1 MTLPESGKNRWV
13 GKNVVRR
20 EDLRLLLGR
29 GRFVDDIELPR
40 MAHAAL
46 LPSPYAHARILRID
60 TSAAKALPG
69 VLCVMTGAEVA
80 MVSGPLPSL
89 SGVPVPQHCIAVGKV
104 RHVGEPVAV
113 VAALDRYI
121 AEDALA
127 LIEVEYE
134 ELPVQAD
141 MKLAANATGDGL
153 LHPELGT
160 NLVAH
165 HHYKWGPV
173 DEAYANAAHVVRRS
187 FRWPRVGPQPIET
200 SGAVASFDPAD
211 GKFTIWSNLSMP
223 ATVLPLLA
231 GSLQVAPHQVNFPA
245 LNAGGSFGGK
255 VAMFHAPII
264 AAVLARAINRP
275 VKYVED
281 RLEHM
286 TNGNQH
292 ASDRIYEASLAVDA
306 NGLFTALHLDVID
319 DYGAY
324 FQLSLGSHGNALAQ
338 ATGPYRIPALEY
350 EVRAVLTNKT
360 QQAPYR
366 GFGGEVGNFVIERL
380 VDAAAVELGI
390 DRIALRKANYI
401 SPSEF
406 PYRLPHGNIFDSGDY
421 VPVLTRALELANM
434 AELQDR
440 KTSLKGTGKRLGIGI
455 SAVNE
460 RSVLSVTELWFLDPN
475 HPFPISSTPESVQ
488 VRIDAS
494 GSAVVTIYAP
504 NWGNSPETMVV
515 QLVAEYMS
523 MTPDRVNVM
532 YGDTDSG
539 MPSVGP
545 AGSRYT
551 TMIAGAIAGAT
562 RALKSKMLKIAS
574 HVLGGKAEEF
584 EVMDETVR
592 CIDQPERQMSFSDIS
607 TFAHSFRLALP
618 EGEDYNSGLVA
629 RYTYDHPHAS
639 LPNADRSD
647 LGIFYPIVGHAVHV
661 AVVEIDEETRKVE
674 IVKYVAVHDA
684 GTVVNPKLI
693 DGQIRGGIA
702 QGIGTALYEQ
712 YHYDE
717 NGQLSTASLADYM
730 IPTASEV
737 PDFIVDHLETPSP
750 YTEFGIKGCGEGG
763 RLASIPAIASAID
776 DAFSD
781 VGLFV
786 NELPMTPS
794 RLHDALSKLSR

>member
-1 MTLPESGKNRWV
+1 MTVQNHGKKRWI
-13 GKNVVRR
+13 GKDVVRR

-46 LPSPYAHARILRID
+46 LPSPYAHAKILRID
-60 TSAAKALPG
+60 TTAAKALPG
-69 VLCVMTGAEVA
+69 VLCVMTGAEFA

-89 SGVPVPQHCIAVGKV
+89 SGVPVPQHCIAVDKV

-127 LIEVEYE
+127 LIEVDYE
-134 ELPVQAD
+134 ELPVQSD
-141 MKLAANATGDGL
+141 MRLAAEATGDGL
-153 LHPELGT
+153 LHPGLGT
-160 NLVAH
+160 NIVAH

-173 DEAYANAAHVVRRS
+173 DEAYVNAAHVVSRN
-187 FRWPRVGPQPIET
+187 FRWPRVGPQPMET
-200 SGAVASFDPAD
+200 NGAVASFDPAD

-223 ATVLPLLA
+223 GVLLPLMA
-231 GSLQVAPHQVNFPA
+231 ASLQVAPHQLNFPT
-245 LNAGGSFGGK
+245 LQAGGSFGGK
-255 VAMFHAPII
+255 CAMFHAPIV
-264 AAVLARAINRP
+264 AAVMARAINRP

-292 ASDRIYEASLAVDA
+292 ASDRIYKASLAVNAD
-306 NGLFTALHLDVID
+306 GLFTALRLDVMD

-324 FQLSLGSHGNALAQ
+324 FQLALAAHGNALAQ

-380 VDAAAVELGI
+380 VDAAAAELGV

-401 SPSEF
+401 SPSDF
-406 PYRLPHGNIFDSGDY
+406 PYRLPHGNIYDSGDY
-421 VPVLTRALELANM
+421 LPVLTRALELADM
-434 AELQDR
+434 AELQTL
-440 KTSLKGTGKRLGIGI
+440 KASLKGTGKRLGIGI
-455 SAVNE
+455 SSVNE
-460 RSVLSVTELWFLDPN
+460 RSVLSVTETWILDPN
-475 HPFPISSTPESVQ
+475 PPFPLSSTPESVQ
-488 VRIDAS
+488 IRIDAA

-504 NWGNSPETMVV
+504 NWGNSPETVV
-515 QLVAEYMS
+515 TQLVAEYMS
-523 MTPDRVNVM
+523 MPPERVNVM

-562 RALKSKMLKIAS
+562 RTLKNKMLNIAS
-574 HVLGGKAEEF
+574 HVLGGKPDEF
-584 EVMDETVR
+584 ELIDETVR
-592 CIDQPERQMSFSDIS
+592 CIDQPDRRMSFSDIS

-618 EGEDYNSGLVA
+618 DGDEYNSGLVA
-629 RYTYDHPHAS
+629 RYTYDHPRAT

-661 AVVEIDEETRKVE
+661 AVVEVDDETRKVK
-674 IVKYVAVHDA
+674 IIKYVAVHDA

-693 DGQIRGGIA
+693 DGQIRGGIV

-712 YHYDE
+712 YNYDE
-717 NGQLSTASLADYM
+717 NGQLSTGSLADYM
-730 IPTASEV
+730 IPTASDV
-737 PDFIVDHLETPSP
+737 PDFIIDHLETPSP

-763 RLASIPAIASAID
+763 RLASIPAISSAID
-776 DAFSD
+776 DAYSD

-794 RLHDALSKLSR
+794 RLHDALAKLSR